1 MAAAAAALY
10 PCTCLE
16 KKLAKIIKI
25 SIVDDDESVR
35 EALVGLMKSH
45 GYAAEAYESGARFLA
60 ANLAPDCLIADM
72 HMPGMTGLELHGRL
86 IAAGMSTPTILITAR
101 RDEDVRKRALAEGI
115 SCYLTKPFKEEHLL
129 GCILSALKGRDP
141 AGR

>member
-1 MAAAAAALY
+1 
-10 PCTCLE
+10 
-16 KKLAKIIKI
+16 LAKITKI

-45 GYAAEAYESGARFLA
+45 GYDAEAYESGASYLA
-60 ANLAPDCLIADM
+60 ANRPPDCLIADM
-72 HMPGMTGLELHGRL
+72 HMPGMTGLELYGRL
-86 IAAGMSTPTILITAR
+86 IASGRTVPTILITAR
-101 RDEDVRKRALAEGI
+101 RDEDVRKRALIEGI
-115 SCYLTKPFKEEHLL
+115 FCYLTKPFKEEQLL